1 MWGEV
6 AFFHRE
12 LRVVSWRPRQCLA
25 GAIKSFIPKGAF
37 ARHIAVSPHIP
48 FNTAIENKEPFANDP
63 LLRRHGSGTRNI
75 ANRFVRSSEK
85 ARLVKKTWT
94 V

>member
-1 MWGEV
+1 MGRGGFLPPRAEGGLLAPPPVSGWGD
-6 AFFHRE
+6 
-12 LRVVSWRPRQCLA
+12 
-25 GAIKSFIPKGAF
+25 KSFIPKGAF

-85 ARLVKKTWT
+85 ASLVKKTWT